1 MFQEGNNNI
10 AERVDTMT
18 TTTSSVR
25 LTKRDFFTAILSKVD
40 MDDTYDIS
48 KGDTTVK
55 VSGADVAGFLN
66 HELELLDRKNTVD
79 KKPTATQVANEGIK
93 ADIKAFLDAHK
104 GEKFTVSA
112 LMKSVPAIA
121 DASNQKVSSLV
132 RQMVLDGQAD
142 RIEDKRK
149 AYFTAK

>member
-1 MFQEGNNNI
+1 MANTN
-10 AERVDTMT
+10 T
-18 TTTSSVR
+18 TR
-25 LTKRDFFTAILSKVD
+25 KPTKRDNFNTLLNLSE
-40 MDDTYDIS
+40 
-48 KGDTTVK
+48 VK
-55 VSGADVAGFLN
+55 ADPKLVKFIT
-66 HELELLDRKNTVD
+66 HEIELLDRKNTVD

-104 GEKFTVSA
+104 GEKFTISA
-112 LMKSVPAIA
+112 LMKSVPSIA

>member
-1 MFQEGNNNI
+1 
-10 AERVDTMT
+10 MT
-18 TTTSSVR
+18 TTTSTVR
-25 LTKRDFFTAILSKVD
+25 LTKRDFFNAALSSLD
-40 MDDTYDIS
+40 MNAVFTIP
-48 KGDTTVK
+48 KGDATVK

-112 LMKSVPAIA
+112 LMKSVPSIA

>member
-1 MFQEGNNNI
+1 
-10 AERVDTMT
+10 MT
-18 TTTSSVR
+18 TTTSTVR
-25 LTKRDFFTAILSKVD
+25 LTKRDFFNAILSKVD
-40 MDDTYDIS
+40 MDATYDIS
-48 KGDTTVK
+48 KGDATVK

-93 ADIKAFLDAHK
+93 ADIKAFLDTHK

-112 LMKSVPAIA
+112 LMKSVSSIA

>member
-1 MFQEGNNNI
+1 
-10 AERVDTMT
+10 MT
-18 TTTSSVR
+18 TTTSTVR
-25 LTKRDFFTAILSKVD
+25 LTKRDFFNAILSKVD
-40 MDDTYDIS
+40 MDATYDIS
-48 KGDTTVK
+48 KGDATVK

-112 LMKSVPAIA
+112 LMKSVTSIA

>member
-1 MFQEGNNNI
+1 
-10 AERVDTMT
+10 MT

-25 LTKRDFFTAILSKVD
+25 LTKRDYFTAILSKVD
-40 MDDTYDIS
+40 MDATYDIS
-48 KGDTTVK
+48 KGDATVK

-104 GEKFTVSA
+104 GEKYTVSA

>member
-1 MFQEGNNNI
+1 
-10 AERVDTMT
+10 MT
-18 TTTSSVR
+18 TTTSNVR
-25 LTKRDFFTAILSKVD
+25 LTKRDFFNAILSKVD
-40 MDDTYDIS
+40 MDATYDIS
-48 KGDTTVK
+48 KGDATVK

-112 LMKSVPAIA
+112 LMKSVPSIA
-121 DASNQKVSSLV
+121 EASNQKVSSLV

>member
-1 MFQEGNNNI
+1 
-10 AERVDTMT
+10 MT

-25 LTKRDFFTAILSKVD
+25 LTKRDFFNAILSKVD
-40 MDDTYDIS
+40 MDATYDIS
-48 KGDTTVK
+48 KGDATVK

-93 ADIKAFLDAHK
+93 ADIKAFLDTHK

>member
-1 MFQEGNNNI
+1 
-10 AERVDTMT
+10 MT
-18 TTTSSVR
+18 NTTSSVR
-25 LTKRDFFTAILSKVD
+25 LTKRDYFTAILSKVD
-40 MDDTYDIS
+40 MDATYDIP
-48 KGDTTVK
+48 KGDATVK

-79 KKPTATQVANEGIK
+79 KKPTATQLANEGIK
-93 ADIKAFLDAHK
+93 SDIKAFLDAHK
-104 GEKFTVSA
+104 GEKYTVSA

-121 DASNQKVSSLV
+121 DVSNQKVSSLV
-132 RQMVLDGQAD
+132 RQMVIDGLAE

>member
-1 MFQEGNNNI
+1 MANTN
-10 AERVDTMT
+10 T
-18 TTTSSVR
+18 TTR
-25 LTKRDFFTAILSKVD
+25 KPTKRDNFTALLKLSE
-40 MDDTYDIS
+40 
-48 KGDTTVK
+48 VK
-55 VSGADVAGFLN
+55 ADPKLVEFIT
-66 HELELLDRKNTVD
+66 HEIDLLDRKNTVD

-104 GEKFTVSA
+104 GEKYTVSA

-132 RQMVLDGQAD
+132 RQMVIDGLAE

>member
-1 MFQEGNNNI
+1 
-10 AERVDTMT
+10 MT
-18 TTTSSVR
+18 TTTSNVR
-25 LTKRDFFTAILSKVD
+25 LTKRDFFNAALSSLD
-40 MDDTYDIS
+40 MNAEFTIP
-48 KGDTTVK
+48 KGDGFVK
-55 VSGADVAGFLN
+55 ISCSDMADFYK

-121 DASNQKVSSLV
+121 EASNQKVSSLV

>member
-1 MFQEGNNNI
+1 
-10 AERVDTMT
+10 MT
-18 TTTSSVR
+18 TTTSNVR

-40 MDDTYDIS
+40 MDATYDIS
-48 KGDTTVK
+48 KGDATIK

-112 LMKSVPAIA
+112 LMKSVPSIA

>member
-1 MFQEGNNNI
+1 
-10 AERVDTMT
+10 MT
-18 TTTSSVR
+18 TTTSNVR
-25 LTKRDFFTAILSKVD
+25 LTKRDFFNAALSSLD
-40 MDDTYDIS
+40 MNAEFTIP
-48 KGDTTVK
+48 KGDGFVK
-55 VSGADVAGFLN
+55 ISGADMADFYK

-112 LMKSVPAIA
+112 LMKSVPSIA

>member
-1 MFQEGNNNI
+1 
-10 AERVDTMT
+10 MT
-18 TTTSSVR
+18 TTTSNVR
-25 LTKRDFFTAILSKVD
+25 LTKRDFFNAALSSLD
-40 MDDTYDIS
+40 MNAEFTIP
-48 KGDTTVK
+48 KGDGFVK
-55 VSGADVAGFLN
+55 ISGADMADFYK

-112 LMKSVPAIA
+112 LMKSVPSIA
-121 DASNQKVSSLV
+121 EASNQKVSSLV

>member
-1 MFQEGNNNI
+1 
-10 AERVDTMT
+10 MT
-18 TTTSSVR
+18 TTTSNVR
-25 LTKRDFFTAILSKVD
+25 LTKRDFFNAILSKVD
-40 MDDTYDIS
+40 MDATYDIS
-48 KGDTTVK
+48 KGDATVK

-104 GEKFTVSA
+104 GEKFTVSV
-112 LMKSVPAIA
+112 LMKSVPSIA
-121 DASNQKVSSLV
+121 EASNQKVSSLV

>member
-1 MFQEGNNNI
+1 
-10 AERVDTMT
+10 MT
-18 TTTSSVR
+18 NTTSSVR
-25 LTKRDFFTAILSKVD
+25 LTKRDYFTAILSKVD
-40 MDDTYDIS
+40 MDATYDIS
-48 KGDTTVK
+48 KGDATVK

-104 GEKFTVSA
+104 GEKYTVSA

-132 RQMVLDGQAD
+132 RQMVLDGQAE

>member
-1 MFQEGNNNI
+1 
-10 AERVDTMT
+10 MT
-18 TTTSSVR
+18 TITSTTNR
-25 LTKRDFFTAILSKVD
+25 RMTKRDNFNALLKLSE
-40 MDDTYDIS
+40 
-48 KGDTTVK
+48 VK
-55 VSGADVAGFLN
+55 ADPKLVEFIT
-66 HELELLDRKNTVD
+66 HEIELLDRKNTVD

-104 GEKFTVSA
+104 GEKYTVSA

>member
-1 MFQEGNNNI
+1 
-10 AERVDTMT
+10 MT
-18 TTTSSVR
+18 TTTSNVR

-40 MDDTYDIS
+40 MDATYDIS
-48 KGDTTVK
+48 KGDATVK

-112 LMKSVPAIA
+112 LMKSVPSIA
-121 DASNQKVSSLV
+121 EASNQKVSSLV

>member
-1 MFQEGNNNI
+1 
-10 AERVDTMT
+10 MT
-18 TTTSSVR
+18 TTTSTVR
-25 LTKRDFFTAILSKVD
+25 LTKRDFFNAILSKVD
-40 MDDTYDIS
+40 MDATYDIS
-48 KGDTTVK
+48 KGDATVK

-93 ADIKAFLDAHK
+93 ADIKAFLDTHK

-112 LMKSVPAIA
+112 LMKSVPSIA
-121 DASNQKVSSLV
+121 EASNQKVSSLV

>member
-1 MFQEGNNNI
+1 
-10 AERVDTMT
+10 MT
-18 TTTSSVR
+18 TTTSTVR
-25 LTKRDFFTAILSKVD
+25 LTKRDFFNAILSKVD
-40 MDDTYDIS
+40 MDATYDIS
-48 KGDTTVK
+48 KGDATVK

-132 RQMVLDGQAD
+132 RQMVLDGKAD

>member
-1 MFQEGNNNI
+1 
-10 AERVDTMT
+10 MT
-18 TTTSSVR
+18 TTTSTVR
-25 LTKRDFFTAILSKVD
+25 LTKRDFFNAILSKVD
-40 MDDTYDIS
+40 MDATYDIS
-48 KGDTTVK
+48 KGDATVK

-93 ADIKAFLDAHK
+93 TDIKAFLDAHK

>member
-1 MFQEGNNNI
+1 
-10 AERVDTMT
+10 MT
-18 TTTSSVR
+18 TTTSNVR
-25 LTKRDFFTAILSKVD
+25 LTKRDFFNAALSSLD
-40 MDDTYDIS
+40 MNAVFTIP
-48 KGDTTVK
+48 KGDGLVEI
-55 VSGADVAGFLN
+55 SGADMADFYK

-112 LMKSVPAIA
+112 LMKSVPSIA

>member
-1 MFQEGNNNI
+1 
-10 AERVDTMT
+10 MT

-25 LTKRDFFTAILSKVD
+25 LTKRDYFTAILSKVD
-40 MDDTYDIS
+40 MDATYDIS
-48 KGDTTVK
+48 KGDATIK

-112 LMKSVPAIA
+112 LMKSVPAVA
-121 DASNQKVSSLV
+121 EASNQKVSSLV

-149 AYFTAK
+149 AYFIAK

>member
-1 MFQEGNNNI
+1 
-10 AERVDTMT
+10 MT
-18 TTTSSVR
+18 TTTSTVR
-25 LTKRDFFTAILSKVD
+25 LTKRDFFNAILSKVD
-40 MDDTYDIS
+40 MDATYDIS
-48 KGDTTVK
+48 KGDATVK

-93 ADIKAFLDAHK
+93 ADIKAFRDAHK

>member
-1 MFQEGNNNI
+1 
-10 AERVDTMT
+10 MT
-18 TTTSSVR
+18 TTTSNVR
-25 LTKRDFFTAILSKVD
+25 LTKRDFFNAILSKVD
-40 MDDTYDIS
+40 MDATYDIS
-48 KGDTTVK
+48 KGDATVK

>member
-1 MFQEGNNNI
+1 
-10 AERVDTMT
+10 MT
-18 TTTSSVR
+18 TTTSTVR

-40 MDDTYDIS
+40 MDATYDIS
-48 KGDTTVK
+48 KGDATVK

-112 LMKSVPAIA
+112 LMKSVPSIA

>member
-1 MFQEGNNNI
+1 
-10 AERVDTMT
+10 MT
-18 TTTSSVR
+18 TTTSNVR
-25 LTKRDFFTAILSKVD
+25 LTKRDFFNAILSKVD
-40 MDDTYDIS
+40 MDATYDIS
-48 KGDTTVK
+48 KGDATIK

-93 ADIKAFLDAHK
+93 ADIKAFLDTHK

>member
-1 MFQEGNNNI
+1 
-10 AERVDTMT
+10 MT
-18 TTTSSVR
+18 TTTSNVR

-40 MDDTYDIS
+40 MDATYDIS
-48 KGDTTVK
+48 KGDATVK

-93 ADIKAFLDAHK
+93 ADIKAFLDTHK

-112 LMKSVPAIA
+112 LMKSVPSIA
-121 DASNQKVSSLV
+121 EASNQKVSSLV

>member
-1 MFQEGNNNI
+1 
-10 AERVDTMT
+10 MT
-18 TTTSSVR
+18 TTTSNVR
-25 LTKRDFFTAILSKVD
+25 LTKRDFFNAALSSLD
-40 MDDTYDIS
+40 MNAVFTIP
-48 KGDTTVK
+48 KGDGSVEI
-55 VSGADVAGFLN
+55 SGADMADFYK

>member
-1 MFQEGNNNI
+1 
-10 AERVDTMT
+10 MT
-18 TTTSSVR
+18 TTTSNVR
-25 LTKRDFFTAILSKVD
+25 LTKRDFFNAILSKVD
-40 MDDTYDIS
+40 MDAIYDIS
-48 KGDTTVK
+48 KGDATVK

-79 KKPTATQVANEGIK
+79 KKPTATQMANEGIK

-112 LMKSVPAIA
+112 LMKSVPSIA

>member
-1 MFQEGNNNI
+1 
-10 AERVDTMT
+10 MT
-18 TTTSSVR
+18 TTTSNVR
-25 LTKRDFFTAILSKVD
+25 LTKRDFFNAILSKVD
-40 MDDTYDIS
+40 MDAIYDIS
-48 KGDTTVK
+48 KGDATIK

-112 LMKSVPAIA
+112 LMKSVPSIA

>member
-1 MFQEGNNNI
+1 
-10 AERVDTMT
+10 MT
-18 TTTSSVR
+18 TTTSTVR
-25 LTKRDFFTAILSKVD
+25 LTKRDFFNAILSKVD
-40 MDDTYDIS
+40 MDATYDIS
-48 KGDTTVK
+48 KGDATVK

-112 LMKSVPAIA
+112 LMKSVPASA

>member
-1 MFQEGNNNI
+1 
-10 AERVDTMT
+10 MT
-18 TTTSSVR
+18 ATSVSYR
-25 LTKRDFFTAILSKVD
+25 MTKRDYFTALKTFAE
-40 MDDTYDIS
+40 MGEF
-48 KGDTTVK
+48 KFPTTKRVGTSEDFETVYLE
-55 VSGADVAGFLN
+55 VSPAEMAEFAK
-66 HELELLDRKNTVD
+66 HELELLDRKNTAD

-121 DASNQKVSSLV
+121 EASNQKVSSLV

>member
-1 MFQEGNNNI
+1 
-10 AERVDTMT
+10 MT
-18 TTTSSVR
+18 TTTSTVR
-25 LTKRDFFTAILSKVD
+25 LTKRDFFNAILSKVD
-40 MDDTYDIS
+40 MDATYDIS
-48 KGDTTVK
+48 KGDATVK

-112 LMKSVPAIA
+112 LMKSVPSIA

-142 RIEDKRK
+142 RIEDKLK